1 MIDSNLIVEYLEP
14 ALWGRLGTIMEI
26 LNPARKVLHILE
38 EQDGCRAYFCGEM
51 FYGENAEEQFSD
63 ADEVRIYTHETICA
77 FYKAVQDR
85 KIYEM
90 DIDVYLHTMYEELA
104 ARIPVVCRKKKR
116 EKLWKILKAFGKSD
130 GVYNIGIMQE
140 ENLFF
145 QCMLEFR
152 AGKLVRITSADRYG
166 QDVSDWEKICENA
179 DREFSGEC
187 VHIMMT
193 LEELRERYSS

>member
-14 ALWGRLGTIMEI
+14 VLWSRLGTIMEI

-51 FYGENAEEQFSD
+51 FYGKNAEEQFPD
-63 ADEVRIYTHETICA
+63 ADEVRIYTRETICA

-104 ARIPVVCRKKKR
+104 AQIPVVCRKRKR
-116 EKLWKILKAFGKSD
+116 EKLWKILESFGRSD